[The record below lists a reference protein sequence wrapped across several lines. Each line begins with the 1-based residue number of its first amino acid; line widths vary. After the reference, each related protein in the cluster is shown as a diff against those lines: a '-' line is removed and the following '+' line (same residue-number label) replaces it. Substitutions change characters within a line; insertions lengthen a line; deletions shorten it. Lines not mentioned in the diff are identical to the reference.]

1 MTTDVAI
8 RAYDLALG
16 QLKSSDR
23 AAVNYALKRLQTYA
37 MRAKRRASGK
47 DKRARL
53 RRAGIMPVKT
63 LVAKADEAFSV
74 FVRNRDTSTDGESRW
89 GHCVTCGGVFPRSG
103 LDCGHCIRRENWGTR
118 WEEKNAHAQC
128 RSCNYSKGGHE
139 TIHRQRVDQIHGPGT
154 MGALDLK
161 AQLNKRKPKRFE
173 LVLLV
178 HNLYNRLDDEGKQA
192 LGWGLENVK

>member
-1 MTTDVAI
+1 MTQDVAI

-74 FVRNRDTSTDGESRW
+74 FIRRRDTMVYPDGRY
-89 GHCVTCGGVFPRSG
+89 GFCVTCHTYFGYIT

-118 WEEKNAHAQC
+118 WDERNSHAQC
-128 RSCNYSKGGHE
+128 RHCNRFDGGRE
-139 TIHRQRVDQIHGPGT
+139 TIHRERVDKIHGPGT
-154 MGALDLK
+154 MEALDLK
-161 AQLNKRKPKRFE
+161 AKLNKRKPKRFE

-178 HNLYNRLDDEGKQA
+178 HNLYNRLDDEGRQA
-192 LGWGLENVK
+192 LGWGLETVK